1 MSKVLVIGCGGVAG
15 VAIRKCAQ
23 NDEVF
28 SEICI
33 ASRTLSKCEAV
44 KAELE
49 GKTKAVITTAKVDAD
64 KVAKIKE
71 NLLKN
76 ADVNFKSNSYWMNYL
91 DEYIYTGVDFLTD
104 YKKTVSAVTPEKVA
118 AYLKILSGAGNRIE
132 VVMLPEK

>member
-1 MSKVLVIGCGGVAG
+1 MQTYCPM
-15 VAIRKCAQ
+15 
-23 NDEVF
+23 DPD
-28 SEICI
+28 
-33 ASRTLSKCEAV
+33 
-44 KAELE
+44 KAETVMTLLAK
-49 GKTKAVITTAKVDAD
+49 GMKDSSVKVDAD

-118 AYLKILSGAGNRIE
+118 AYLKTLSGAGNRIE